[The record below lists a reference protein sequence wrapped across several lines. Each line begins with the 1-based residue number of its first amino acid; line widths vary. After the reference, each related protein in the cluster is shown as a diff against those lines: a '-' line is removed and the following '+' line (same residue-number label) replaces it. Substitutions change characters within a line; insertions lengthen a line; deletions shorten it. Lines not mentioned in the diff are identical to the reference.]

1 MKICVGTTVRVILT
15 PNQTK
20 PMLGSVPQLFKMST
34 WAVSSEEDV
43 EDFNCNAC
51 LQIF

>member
-1 MKICVGTTVRVILT
+1 MFQEPEKKTVTQKSNEDLF
-15 PNQTK
+15 
-20 PMLGSVPQLFKMST
+20 FKMST